1 MTSLTKILT
10 AANKDKKTIRQIRDI
25 CAIHIYKCC
34 RALKKTTE
42 QTLKQLRIISAIII
56 LTSLVA
62 CEPPVTFTE
71 PQPSDTDNIS
81 KFPRRLKGVYL
92 SLSDSS
98 TLSINDK
105 QLQRTYA
112 FDYKIHPNQLDSNT
126 RLSGDTLIDIET
138 KKKELVKR
146 DGDSLLIHI
155 HGIDTL
161 FLMDYDNV
169 VRKFKGYYFLNTRY
183 DKTSWSVE
191 KMQLSKGQ
199 LIISSI
205 SKKEDIESLKEITE
219 TAQDTVATYNFT
231 TTKRQ
236 FKKFVKNDGLR
247 DSEIFVKLKK

>member
-1 MTSLTKILT
+1 VK
-10 AANKDKKTIRQIRDI
+10 
-25 CAIHIYKCC
+25 
-34 RALKKTTE
+34 
-42 QTLKQLRIISAIII
+42 TLKQLKIISVIII

-71 PQPSDTDNIS
+71 PQPVGTDNLS

-105 QLQRTYA
+105 LIQRTYD
-112 FDYKIHPNQLDSNT
+112 FDYKIHPNQLDST
-126 RLSGDTLIDIET
+126 ARLSGDTLMNVET
-138 KKKELVKR
+138 KERELIQR

-155 HGIDTL
+155 HNVDTL
-161 FLMDYDNV
+161 FLMNYDNV

-183 DKTSWSVE
+183 DKTSWSVQ

-205 SKKEDIESLKEITE
+205 STKEDIENLKETTE
-219 TAQDTVATYNFT
+219 NVQDSVANYNFT
-231 TTKRQ
+231 ATKRQ
-236 FKKFVKNDGLR
+236 FKKFVKNDGFR
-247 DSEIFVKLKK
+247 DSETFVKLRK